1 MNPETLKLSLEQEFT
16 LRSITDSMKEADHE
30 QIVDLLLSTSELL
43 MVKDNL
49 IKDLVRQLA
58 V

>member
-1 MNPETLKLSLEQEFT
+1 MNPESLKLTLEQEFA
-16 LRSITDSMKEADHE
+16 LRSITESMKEADRE
-30 QIVDLLLSTSELL
+30 QIVDLLLSTSEML

-58 V
+58 G